1 MQVVLLSVNSDLKGR
16 LLGQFSSSATLATSF
31 YIPSPTFPIYQTGIK
46 KIMLASVLTTHCG
59 MLRSMP
65 PSQQPARRGHKLL
78 QCRKVE
84 FREVESSLIDF
95 SESLVSHR
103 ARVLCHIVKTFYS
116 PLWLVS
122 SLGLENQRA
131 S

>member
-84 FREVESSLIDF
+84 FREVESSLIEF

-103 ARVLCHIVKTFYS
+103 EDILLPTLACF
-116 PLWLVS
+116 
-122 SLGLENQRA
+122 
-131 S
+131 